1 MKKLLFLSLFFIQ
14 VTSYSQDAN
23 QLLERVVAKIT
34 SVKDYSVDASI
45 KTDIPFIKIL
55 PVKANIYFKQKDK
68 FKIVSKGI
76 VILPKQGFTD
86 VNTFLSKINSYMA
99 VDGGTKMIGELK
111 TSLITVIPT
120 SENSEFVLAKLWI
133 DPKNAVIISSQITTR
148 SSGNVNVDYFY
159 SSEIAFGLPSELIFE
174 IDIKKFKMPKSVAA
188 DINNDKPKDKSKK
201 KNENKKGIITIKLSN
216 YIINKGINDAIFE
229 KKWFSKKSYF
239 Y

>member
-14 VTSYSQDAN
+14 VISYSQDAN

-55 PVKANIYFKQKDK
+55 PVKAKIYFKQKDK

-86 VNTFLSKINSYMA
+86 VNTFLSKTNSYMA

-148 SSGNVNVDYFY
+148 SSGTVNVDYFY
-159 SSEIAFGLPSELIFE
+159 TSELAFGLPSELIFE

-188 DINNDKPKDKSKK
+188 DINNDKSKDKSKK
-201 KNENKKGIITIKLSN
+201 KTADKKGIITIIFSN
-216 YIINKGINDAIFE
+216 YIINNGINDSIFE
-229 KKWFSKKSYF
+229 KK
-239 Y
+239 

>member
-1 MKKLLFLSLFFIQ
+1 MKKLLFLTFFFIR
-14 VTSYSQDAN
+14 VTAYSQETN
-23 QLLERVVAKIT
+23 ELLERVVAKIT
-34 SVKDYSVDASI
+34 SVKDYSVDVAI
-45 KTDIPFIKIL
+45 RTDIPFIKIL
-55 PVKANIYFKQKDK
+55 PVKAKIYFKQKDK

-86 VNTFLSKINSYMA
+86 VNTFLLKKNSYMA

-148 SSGNVNVDYFY
+148 SSGTVNVDYHY
-159 SSEIAFGLPSELIFE
+159 TSEIAFGLPSELIFE

-201 KNENKKGIITIKLSN
+201 KTADKKGIITIKLSN
-216 YIINKGINDAIFE
+216 YIVNKGINDAIF
-229 KKWFSKKSYF
+229 KKK
-239 Y
+239 